1 MRRVKSP
8 RRPVVLVVAKAPVPG
23 YAKTRLAVDVG
34 NDAAADIAAAA
45 LLDTL
50 EVVNRL
56 GVLSVVALTG
66 DLTRAARRRDLE
78 QALARHRRIEQRGGE
93 LGQRLAAAHSDT
105 AQLTRADAIVQ
116 VGMDTPQLTPDLI
129 GEALVALAEADAAIG
144 AATDGGWWC
153 LGVTDAGLAQCLASV
168 PMSQS
173 DTGEKTY
180 HALRRQRAK
189 VIRLPVLTDVDT
201 ARDALE
207 VAEAVP
213 RSRFGCAV
221 RTHTGSASSGGR
233 R

>member
-1 MRRVKSP
+1 M
-8 RRPVVLVVAKAPVPG
+8 LVVAKAPVPG

-34 NDAAADIAAAA
+34 DNAAADIAAAA

-50 EVVNRL
+50 EVVDRL
-56 GVLSVVALTG
+56 GFLSVVALTG

-93 LGQRLAAAHSDT
+93 LGHRLAAAHSDA

-116 VGMDTPQLTPDLI
+116 VGMDTPQLTTDLI
-129 GEALVALAEADAAIG
+129 SEAVGALAEADAVIG

-173 DTGEKTY
+173 DTGEKT
-180 HALRRQRAK
+180 HDALRRQRAE
-189 VIRLPVLTDVDT
+189 VIRLPLLTDVDT
-201 ARDALE
+201 ARDAVE

-213 RSRFGCAV
+213 HSRFGSAV
-221 RTHTGSASSGGR
+221 RTHMAAAFSAGR